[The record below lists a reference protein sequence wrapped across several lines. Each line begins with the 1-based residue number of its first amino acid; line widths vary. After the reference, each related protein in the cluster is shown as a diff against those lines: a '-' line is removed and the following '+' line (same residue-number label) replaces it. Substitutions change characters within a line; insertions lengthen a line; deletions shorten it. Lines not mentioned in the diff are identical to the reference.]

1 MQIID
6 CFNYFDE
13 DLILDIRLA
22 TLCNYVDKFIICEA
36 TLDHA
41 GNKKKLNFDIKKF
54 RKYENKIKY
63 IVIDD
68 LPKIVKKFKKHWHP
82 AHARDQFQRNSLVR
96 GLSDCDPNDLI
107 MISDLDEIP
116 NPEKISDFKKE
127 DKYACFV
134 QDNFLLKFNLLNISE
149 PKWCGTRMCRKKD
162 LKSPQWLREIKTKK
176 MPFYKFYKPKF
187 DKFIENGGWHFSS
200 VKNAEGIYKKLNS
213 YSEQQWNN
221 KKFKNMEIIERKIE
235 QKKDLFDRNHDFK
248 VLKIDNTFPKYIYE
262 NKEKLKELIYEYER

>member
-1 MQIID
+1 MKIID

-22 TLCNYVDKFIICEA
+22 TLFDYVDKFIICEA

-54 RKYENKIKY
+54 KKYEEKIKY
-63 IVIDD
+63 IIIGD
-68 LPKIVKKFKKHWHP
+68 LPKVIKKFKKHWHP

-96 GLSDCDPNDLI
+96 GLEDCEPNDLI

-134 QDNFLLKFNLLNISE
+134 QSNFLLKFNLLNISE
-149 PKWCGTRMCRKKD
+149 PKWYGTRMCRKKD

-187 DKFIENGGWHFSS
+187 DKFIYDGGWHFSS
-200 VKNAEGIYKKLNS
+200 VKNADGIYKKLNS

-221 KKFKNMEIIERKIE
+221 EKFKNIEVIKRKIA
-235 QKKDLFDRNHDFK
+235 QKKDLFDRNYNFK
-248 VLKIDNTFPKYIYE
+248 VLKIDKTFPKYIVDNQKKLTDLLYE
-262 NKEKLKELIYEYER
+262 FND